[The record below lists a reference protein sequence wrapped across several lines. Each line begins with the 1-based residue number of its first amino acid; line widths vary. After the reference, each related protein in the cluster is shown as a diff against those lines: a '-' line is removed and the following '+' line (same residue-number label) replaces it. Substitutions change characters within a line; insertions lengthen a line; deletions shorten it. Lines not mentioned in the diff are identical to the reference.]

1 MPGLRREELARLA
14 GHARAGPAHA
24 RARQRPR
31 PAELELGLG
40 LITLDCDNLQL
51 PDAEQRVIT
60 YAAEPGSPAAEA
72 LALLKVVGTQ
82 DLTSR
87 GAPNVR

>member
-24 RARQRPR
+24 RAHQRPR
-31 PAELELGLG
+31 AAELELG

-51 PDAEQRVIT
+51 PDAEQRVII